1 VDEFN
6 CQARSL
12 EGSCMLILARGEL
25 DLHTCEEFRKTVDE
39 ARGAKPRHLV
49 FDLSEVT
56 YIDSTALG
64 VLVVLQRQWKEPL
77 HLVVRQ
83 RHQQRLLHLTG
94 LDGVFAVHASLD
106 EALAAAHGRAA

>member
-1 VDEFN
+1 MDEFT

-12 EGSCMLILARGEL
+12 EGSCTLISASGEL

-39 ARGAKPRHLV
+39 AREAKPRHLV

-83 RHQQRLLHLTG
+83 RHQQQLLRMTG
-94 LDGVFAVHASLD
+94 LDEIFAVYASLD
-106 EALAAAHGRAA
+106 EALIAARGRAA